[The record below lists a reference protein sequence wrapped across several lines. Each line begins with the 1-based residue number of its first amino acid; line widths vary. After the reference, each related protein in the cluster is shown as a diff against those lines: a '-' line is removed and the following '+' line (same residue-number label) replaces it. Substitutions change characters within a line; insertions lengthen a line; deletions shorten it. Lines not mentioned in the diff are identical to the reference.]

1 MREPSVTEGTEKLS
15 GAKFRRLVG
24 FPLLAMSAILAV
36 AWLAQPSVNGLLH
49 NDSVVQ
55 LDLTLLHWFRSHTT
69 DSSDALFVFISLLGS
84 PVAMVAVSIVGAALI
99 YRQHAWRLL
108 IVWIAATSGSSALT
122 QVIKH
127 MFNRP
132 RPGGA
137 EIFLHGTSDSFPSG
151 HAVGSMVVLGLTVF
165 ILNSRHTMRN
175 GYALGVNVGLP
186 MLIAA
191 IGLSR
196 LYLGVHYLTDVTA
209 GFLIGGVWLFVCI
222 VTLRVSE
229 RRV

>member
-1 MREPSVTEGTEKLS
+1 
-15 GAKFRRLVG
+15 
-24 FPLLAMSAILAV
+24 PLLALLIMLGV
-36 AWLAQPSVNGLLH
+36 AWLTEPIVNGVLH
-49 NDSVVQ
+49 NDSVAQ
-55 LDLTLLHWFRSHTT
+55 LDLTLLHWFRSQAT
-69 DSSDALFVFISLLGS
+69 DTSDALFVFISLLGA
-84 PVAMVAVSIVGAALI
+84 PVTMIAVSIVGAALI

-108 IVWIAATSGSSALT
+108 VVWIAATSGSSALT

-127 MFNRP
+127 RFNRP

-137 EIFLHGTSDSFPSG
+137 EIFLHGTSVSFPSG
-151 HAVGSMVVLGLTVF
+151 HAVGSIVVLGMIIF
-165 ILNSRHTMRN
+165 ILNTRHKVRN
-175 GYALGVNVGLP
+175 GYLLGVNVGLP

-196 LYLGVHYLTDVTA
+196 LCLGVHYGTDVVA

-229 RRV
+229 REV